1 MVRVLALMLCV
12 VVFFSLPALAEE
24 FVSYVSPLAGFAIAF
39 PEGWEVEN
47 PPESFDPTL
56 MLSARSGEAWVW
68 VTLEYRYYASFDAF
82 RERVRSDILLYPG
95 VQILGEGRAEV
106 DDVPA
111 YWYVYSFPEGG
122 REMQGILYLFSRNEG
137 FYRIICWTSQETFD
151 AVFPTFRKIVR
162 SFTTGMKQAPE

>member
-1 MVRVLALMLCV
+1 MVRVLVLALCAV
-12 VVFFSLPALAEE
+12 VCCSFSASAEE

-68 VTLEYRYYASFDAF
+68 VTLEYRYYTSFDAF
-82 RERVRSDILLYPG
+82 KERVRSDILLYPG
-95 VQILGEGRAEV
+95 VQILGEGRTEI
-106 DDVPA
+106 DHVPA
-111 YWYVYSFPEGG
+111 YWYVYSFPEWG

-137 FYRIICWTSQETFD
+137 FYRIICWTSRETFD

-162 SFTTGMKQAPE
+162 SFTTRMKQAPE